1 MPGTGA
7 NAGQPMNITAQAGQQ
22 QSGVNVN
29 NNGGPLN
36 LSSGAAGTGG
46 SSTAGIDGPVNFF
59 CGSTQVGFFTDNVTV
74 ALAIGP
80 TPATAGAGIRLT
92 NNAGIAMRNAAN
104 SGNYFLVTTALG
116 SDQIIVGDSN
126 ASNLLF
132 RIPTTGTFEFQ
143 AAGVSY
149 YGLSGKDP
157 YVFAFFA
164 AATNPTITQAIQLT
178 DVPVPLMTFRAGAA
192 DVNATTNITGG
203 NLLVEGGVGAT
214 GNATFIGGSV
224 AINGLPGNVPANSG
238 QVVLQ
243 NTATT
248 IFGVDANGP
257 FFGQSP
263 AISVAAANVTLSG
276 ADMLSGYFNLTG
288 TVATPSCTITL
299 PSGLPTGGAARE
311 WRVDISQVTL
321 GANSIIFTVG
331 TGATTAT
338 ITAATAISKVL
349 LLFQPTANTLY
360 LLGI

>member
-1 MPGTGA
+1 
-7 NAGQPMNITAQAGQQ
+7 
-22 QSGVNVN
+22 
-29 NNGGPLN
+29 
-36 LSSGAAGTGG
+36 
-46 SSTAGIDGPVNFF
+46 
-59 CGSTQVGFFTDNVTV
+59 
-74 ALAIGP
+74 
-80 TPATAGAGIRLT
+80 
-92 NNAGIAMRNAAN
+92 MRNAAN